1 MVKAAEACS
10 DADLVGAMV
19 RGDVQHWELLT
30 TYASLNVRVGVAI
43 EDGYFGFAGFPPWL
57 GQNSKTTKRKRLI
70 AELMTHMNARVTGDR
85 NAIRL
90 NYMPVLARTLTAP
103 LRASGVE
110 GVPAATALLD
120 EYGLSRDDLFESLGD
135 FTFTVSTCTCA
146 ADNISYSSIELNHCL
161 LL

>member
-1 MVKAAEACS
+1 
-10 DADLVGAMV
+10 
-19 RGDVQHWELLT
+19 
-30 TYASLNVRVGVAI
+30 
-43 EDGYFGFAGFPPWL
+43 
-57 GQNSKTTKRKRLI
+57 
-70 AELMTHMNARVTGDR
+70 MTHMNARVTGDR

-103 LRASGVE
+103 LRTSGVE

-146 ADNISYSSIELNHCL
+146 ADSIQQEYALLCTNGAGGSVSISDI
-161 LL
+161 